1 MAHRPRSCDGSAVQD
16 APFVGTEARAA
27 GRVGRHQLRS
37 RFTRF
42 HPNVYLPD
50 DVVEPSL
57 DQRIRAA
64 WLWSQRQAVIAGSAA
79 AFLHG
84 SRWIDREATI
94 ELIHGNPRT
103 PVGVIARRDL
113 LLDGEAAALGD
124 MAVTTPSRT
133 GFDIGRRDGLTQA
146 LARMDA
152 LMRATKVNGE
162 SICALA
168 SRHPH
173 ARGLRQLEEVLSLA
187 DPGAESPKESW
198 LRLVLIRA
206 GLPMPHTQIPVRD
219 RAGFPIAYL
228 DLGWP
233 QLMVAVEYDGDH
245 HRTDRRQ
252 YIKDI
257 RRREVLERMGW
268 IVITVVAEDRPSE
281 IVRRVRDAMDRRSTV
296 H

>member
-1 MAHRPRSCDGSAVQD
+1 MQD

-27 GRVGRHQLRS
+27 GRVDRNQLRS

-50 DVVEPSL
+50 HVVEPTL

-64 WLWSQRQAVIAGSAA
+64 WLWSQRQSVIAGSAA

-84 SRWIDREATI
+84 SRWIDREETI

-124 MAVTTPSRT
+124 MAVTTPPRT
-133 GFDIGRRDGLTQA
+133 GFDIGRRDGLTRA

-162 SICALA
+162 SISALA

-173 ARGLRQLEEVLSLA
+173 ARGLRQLEQVLSLA

-198 LRLVLIRA
+198 LRLLLIRA
-206 GLPMPHTQIPVRD
+206 GLPRPHTQIPVRD

-233 QLMVAVEYDGDH
+233 QLMVAVEYDGGH

-268 IVITVVAEDRPSE
+268 IIITVVAEDRPSE
-281 IVRRVRDAMDRRSTV
+281 IVRRVRDAMDRGSTV